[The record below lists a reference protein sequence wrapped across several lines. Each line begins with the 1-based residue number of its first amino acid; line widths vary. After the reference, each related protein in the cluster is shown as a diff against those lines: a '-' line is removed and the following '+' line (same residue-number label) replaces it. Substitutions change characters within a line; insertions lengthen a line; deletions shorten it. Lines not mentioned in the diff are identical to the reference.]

1 MSSSNPVQRIV
12 GVTATTFIGA
22 LFFFVIIG
30 VFGQEA
36 AIAGLLLFALSAI
49 AIYRAVSLKGG
60 TS

>member
-1 MSSSNPVQRIV
+1 MSGSAFRDVV
-12 GVTATTFIGA
+12 GITMTILIGA

-36 AIAGLLLFALSAI
+36 AIAGLLLFVVSAI
-49 AIYRAVSLKGG
+49 VIYRAVSLDGG

>member
-1 MSSSNPVQRIV
+1 MNSSSVRRIG
-12 GVTATTFIGA
+12 GVTATILIGG

-36 AIAGLLLFALSAI
+36 AIAGLLLFVLSAI
-49 AIYRAVSLKGG
+49 VIYRAVSLDGG